1 MSTPGIIL
9 QHGPHAPPGHLG
21 AYLTEAG
28 LPHRVVRVWEE
39 GVPDLTGAPWVASL
53 GSEHSA
59 ADAEPA
65 WIPQEVEAL
74 RAAAD
79 AGVPILGLC
88 FGGQALSVALGG
100 DGQPHAPSRDRLGR
114 RGLRGPRDPLRPY
127 GQYHYELLGVP
138 PGGREVARS
147 PGGTA
152 AFRAGPHLG
161 LQFHPEVT
169 REQLEVW
176 LGMDPNLPPDFAR
189 EVAIEQGE
197 RCAPEAAERARR
209 LFAAWFARVDGGG

>member
-21 AYLTEAG
+21 AYLAEAG

-39 GVPDLTGAPWVASL
+39 GVPDLTGAPWIASL

-59 ADAEPA
+59 ADTEPA

-100 DGQPHAPSRDRLGR
+100 DVSRTPDPEIGWVAVASEDPEIPSG
-114 RGLRGPRDPLRPY
+114 PY
-127 GQYHYELLGVP
+127 GQYHYELLAVP

-197 RCAPEAAERARR
+197 RCAPEAAERARQ
-209 LFAAWFARVDGGG
+209 LFAAWFARVDGGS